1 MKPKWTLPKCCTV
14 SAITIAMLC
23 GVMGYSWHGF
33 LLMLSEK
40 NEELAVLKASC
51 DETKATLSDITA
63 ERNELLEIMVAQDG
77 LIQSQTAALSHAKSN
92 SSAEKAAIAA
102 QARKLSELKDRLN
115 AKPSDQPPARQPE
128 KVGRSTANDVKR
140 INRLWQR

>member
-40 NEELAVLKASC
+40 NEELAILKASC

-92 SSAEKAAIAA
+92 SSVEKAAIAA

-115 AKPSDQPPARQPE
+115 AKPSYQPPARQPE

>member
-51 DETKATLSDITA
+51 DDTKATLSGITA

-77 LIQSQTAALSHAKSN
+77 LIQSQTVALSHAKSN
-92 SSAEKAAIAA
+92 SSTEKAAIAA

-115 AKPSDQPPARQPE
+115 AKSSYQPPARQPE

>member
-115 AKPSDQPPARQPE
+115 AKPSYQPPARQSE
-128 KVGRSTANDVKR
+128 KVGRGTANDVKR